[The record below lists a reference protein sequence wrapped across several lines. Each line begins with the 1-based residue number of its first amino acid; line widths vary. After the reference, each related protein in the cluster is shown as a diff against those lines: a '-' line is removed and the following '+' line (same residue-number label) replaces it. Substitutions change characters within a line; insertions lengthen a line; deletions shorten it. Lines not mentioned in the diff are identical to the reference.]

1 MRHDTLLTDTFSRAT
16 TLPRSESHLRAYKA
30 HAMNLS
36 RWAIL
41 SQGVLRPWQ
50 DELFHTGEECIDRVA
65 EAN

>member
-1 MRHDTLLTDTFSRAT
+1 MDDEEGEEDEECGMTLFLTDTFSRAT

-41 SQGVLRPWQ
+41 S
-50 DELFHTGEECIDRVA
+50 
-65 EAN
+65 